1 MSGLRIIT
9 NAARALKLR
18 AARKCPARR
27 RLPALVLLTDRARLA
42 DPRPVLA
49 RLPRGSAV
57 ILREYHAGMGDRA
70 SAREARALARTCRA
84 RGLKL
89 IVAGDLRLAL
99 AIGADGLHLPE
110 WMVRRA
116 GLGARPGR
124 RRPGLLLTAAC
135 HSLPALRA
143 AVRLGADAALLAPVL
158 ATASHPGAV
167 TLGPLRF
174 ARLVRC
180 CPIAVYALGGMD
192 GAGARRIAG
201 SGAAGIAGIG
211 FVTVPES

>member
-1 MSGLRIIT
+1 MGGLRTIT

-27 RLPALVLLTDRARLA
+27 RLPALVLLTDRIRLA
-42 DPRPVLA
+42 DPRPVLT

-57 ILREYHAGMGDRA
+57 ILRDYDGAQAHQ
-70 SAREARALARTCRA
+70 EAAALVRRCHRL
-84 RGLKL
+84 GLKL
-89 IVAGDLRLAL
+89 IVAGDLRLAQ

-116 GLGARPGR
+116 GLAARVHRWRPGF
-124 RRPGLLLTAAC
+124 LVTAAC
-135 HSLPALRA
+135 HSAQALRRA
-143 AVRLGADAALLAPVL
+143 ARLGADAALLAPVL
-158 ATASHPGAV
+158 ATASHPSAV

-174 ARLVRC
+174 AGLVRR

-192 GAGARRIAG
+192 GAGARRIKG
-201 SGAAGIAGIG
+201 SGATGIAGIG
-211 FVTVPES
+211 FAVGPDS